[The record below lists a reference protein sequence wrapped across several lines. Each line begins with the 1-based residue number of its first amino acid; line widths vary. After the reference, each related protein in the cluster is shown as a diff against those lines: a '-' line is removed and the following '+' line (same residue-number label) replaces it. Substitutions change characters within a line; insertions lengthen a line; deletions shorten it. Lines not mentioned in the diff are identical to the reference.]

1 MKKKRITKPK
11 KVSIYGFRV
20 HMAAVVIYYLL
31 VLPFVLV
38 FTVKHAPEI
47 QRSGKQFGSIV
58 SGEPADTLAGG
69 ITDSVINAAI
79 SQSSASGDIRKG
91 FAEGYY
97 LGKRLGQQQA
107 AQELK
112 KGPAK
117 VNELKQDLITKET
130 INPETNNES
139 VHIDL
144 TIPENTRGDDN
155 SYLFQIRMFLL
166 AILIGGAC
174 SIPFRRYLWLKAR
187 NRQISPRLQQFCK
200 KWIVRLPTVY
210 SSVLGAA
217 FIIGHLYLVNSI
229 MNTAQGQM
237 DAYATFNKQFIFVS
251 LIASLVVVTFAW
263 FWTKHRVQLKYLE
276 HFFTDEELRI
286 RIFKTRSGRIR
297 TKLWVSSS
305 VSTLLPLVLVMI
317 YLYQSR
323 TTISDLNIDLR
334 HNNPVA
340 LKILFGD
347 FGESF
352 VNVKELEDSFY
363 INAIN
368 ALIMFIGI
376 WAGVVVSLIY
386 IFYFVKWNTEDIVI
400 PLKELLAKMRDTSN
414 GELER
419 YALVRTN
426 DEIGQ
431 LTEGYNEMVARLS
444 NYISNINKLNE
455 AYYRFVPRQFLDM
468 LNKES
473 ITEISLGDQVEKEM
487 TVLFTDIRD
496 FTGISETLTLQ
507 QNFDF
512 INNYLGLMEPIIAK
526 NHGFIDKYMGDSI
539 MALFPGNVENAIRA
553 SVEMRQTL
561 EVFNQVRK
569 SEGDAPIEMGIGL
582 HTGTLMLGVV
592 GGHGRMEGTVISDAV
607 NLASR
612 LEGLTKVYS
621 AALIISQDTLIRLEN
636 PLSYQYRFLDIVKVK
651 GKKESVYI
659 FEIMDAEWS
668 KESQLKIAQ
677 RKKFSQAI
685 EAYRR
690 KEFVFASDL
699 FTEILNENP
708 NDGASKLYLSRCQ
721 KNQQVGIPEDW
732 DGIEVMNTK

>member
-1 MKKKRITKPK
+1 MKKKNIAKPK
-11 KVSIYGFRV
+11 KVNIYGFRV

-47 QRSGKQFGSIV
+47 QKSGKQFGNIV
-58 SGEPADTLAGG
+58 VGERSDTLAEQIG
-69 ITDSVINAAI
+69 DSVINATIGQSLANDDI
-79 SQSSASGDIRKG
+79 SKG
-91 FAEGYY
+91 FVEGYAA
-97 LGKRLGQQQA
+97 GKRIGKQLA
-107 AQELK
+107 AQDLK
-112 KGPAK
+112 KGTAK

-130 INPETNNES
+130 INPESGNEQ
-139 VHIDL
+139 VHIGLKMPQDK
-144 TIPENTRGDDN
+144 TGEDN

-166 AILIGGAC
+166 AILIGGAT
-174 SIPFRRYLWLKAR
+174 SIPFRRYLWLKAHR
-187 NRQISPRLQQFCK
+187 RQISPKLQQFCK
-200 KWIVRLPTVY
+200 KWIIHLPTVY
-210 SSVLGAA
+210 SSILGAA
-217 FIIGHLYLVNSI
+217 FVIGHLYLVNSI
-229 MNTAQGQM
+229 MNSAQDQA

-251 LIASLVVVTFAW
+251 LIASLVVITFAW

-276 HFFTDEELRI
+276 HFYTEEELRV
-286 RIFKTRSGRIR
+286 RIFKARSGRIR
-297 TKLWVSSS
+297 TKLWVSSG

-323 TTISDLNIDLR
+323 TTISDLNIDLTR
-334 HNNPVA
+334 DNPVA

-352 VNVKELEDSFY
+352 VNVKEIEDSFY

-376 WAGVVVSLIY
+376 WAGVVVSLLY
-386 IFYFVKWNTEDIVI
+386 IFYFVKWNTEDIVL
-400 PLKELLAKMRDTSN
+400 PLKDLLSKMKDTSN

-426 DEIGQ
+426 DELGQ
-431 LTEGYNEMVARLS
+431 LTEGYNDMVARLS

-561 EVFNQVRK
+561 EVFNQIRK
-569 SEGDAPIEMGIGL
+569 SEGEASIEMGIGL
-582 HTGTLMLGVV
+582 HTGSLMLGVV

-659 FEIMDAEWS
+659 FEILDADWS
-668 KESQLKIAQ
+668 QESQLKISQ

-690 KEFVFASDL
+690 KEFVVASDL

-708 NDGASKLYLSRCQ
+708 NDGASKLYLLRCQ
-721 KNQQVGIPEDW
+721 KNQQIGIPEDW